1 MAYFSNAAMNE
12 YRQTGLAAA
21 SVETDPVK
29 LISLLL
35 GGAIDRLSQARGA
48 MLRNEREAKHAALG
62 RAISI
67 IEHLRLVLDVKAGG
81 ALADN
86 LGRLYDYMLARL
98 PAANLANDPAVVDEV
113 SALLREI
120 RSAWDAMPRGP
131 KQH

>member
-29 LISLLL
+29 LIALLL
-35 GGAIDRLSQARGA
+35 GGAIERLAQARGA
-48 MLRNEREAKHAALG
+48 MLRDEREAKHAALG

-67 IEHLRLVLDVKAGG
+67 IERLRLVLDRKAGG
-81 ALADN
+81 QLAEN
-86 LGRLYDYMLARL
+86 LGNLYDYMLGRL

-113 SALLREI
+113 AGLLREI
-120 RSAWDAMPRGP
+120 KSGWDAMPRP
-131 KQH
+131 AVRH

>member
-12 YRQTGLAAA
+12 YRQTGIAAA

-35 GGAIDRLSQARGA
+35 AGAVDRLSQARGA
-48 MLRNEREAKHAALG
+48 ILRDEREAKHAALG

-67 IEHLRLVLDVKAGG
+67 IEHLRLVLDRKAGG

-98 PAANLANDPAVVDEV
+98 PAANLDNDPAVIDEV
-113 SALLREI
+113 AGLLREI
-120 RSAWDAMPRGP
+120 RSGWDAMPRGP
-131 KQH
+131 RQH

>member
-12 YRQTGLAAA
+12 YRQTGIAAA

-35 GGAIDRLSQARGA
+35 AGAVDRLSQARGA
-48 MLRNEREAKHAALG
+48 ILRDEREAKHAALG

-67 IEHLRLVLDVKAGG
+67 IEHLRLVLDRKAGG

-98 PAANLANDPAVVDEV
+98 PAANLDNDPAVIDEV
-113 SALLREI
+113 AGLLREI
-120 RSAWDAMPRGP
+120 RSGWDAMPRDP
-131 KQH
+131 RQH

>member
-48 MLRNEREAKHAALG
+48 MLRGEREAKHAALG

-67 IEHLRLVLDVKAGG
+67 IEHLRLVLDVNAGG
-81 ALADN
+81 ALAAN
-86 LGRLYDYMLARL
+86 LARLYDYMLARL

-113 SALLREI
+113 AGLLREI
-120 RSAWDAMPRGP
+120 RSGWDAMPRAP

>member
-35 GGAIDRLSQARGA
+35 GWAIDRLSQARGA
-48 MLRNEREAKHAALG
+48 MLRGEREAKHAALG

-67 IEHLRLVLDVKAGG
+67 IEHLRLVLDVNAGG
-81 ALADN
+81 ALAAN
-86 LGRLYDYMLARL
+86 LARLYDYMLARL

-113 SALLREI
+113 AGLLREI
-120 RSAWDAMPRGP
+120 RSGWDAMPRAP